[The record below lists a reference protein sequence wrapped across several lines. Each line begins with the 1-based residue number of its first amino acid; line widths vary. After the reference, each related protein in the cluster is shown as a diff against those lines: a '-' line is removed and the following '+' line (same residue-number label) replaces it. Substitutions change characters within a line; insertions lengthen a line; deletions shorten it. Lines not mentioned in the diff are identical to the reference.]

1 MGTRCHHGMHRH
13 THELFL
19 RNIRAEGLVL
29 FCLRIH
35 HMKSCVD
42 GIQGCVEIRQFLLP
56 HRLVCYIIVE
66 VVIILQQILMVLI
79 HADITVQRKN
89 KSSDGRNIVYRRDWS
104 CLIQL
109 VQISL
114 PFRCADRNSQLRLIV
129 VTAEQC
135 GTSHTGFFC
144 DLIHA
149 DRFDFLFHKKPER
162 RIDDPLVAPLLFIH
176 LFLRFSHFSL
186 PFSYILTVHFMVK
199 GCDCQRL

>member
-1 MGTRCHHGMHRH
+1 M
-13 THELFL
+13 
-19 RNIRAEGLVL
+19 
-29 FCLRIH
+29 
-35 HMKSCVD
+35 
-42 GIQGCVEIRQFLLP
+42 EIRQLLLP

-66 VVIILQQILMVLI
+66 DVIILQQILLVLI

-129 VTAEQC
+129 VTAKQW
-135 GTSHTGFFC
+135 GTAHTGLFC
-144 DLIHA
+144 DLNHA

-162 RIDDPLVAPLLFIH
+162 CINDPLVAPLLFIH

>member
-79 HADITVQRKN
+79 HADITVQRKKN
-89 KSSDGRNIVYRRDWS
+89 LPMAGISCIEEIGLASS
-104 CLIQL
+104 
-109 VQISL
+109 SL
-114 PFRCADRNSQLRLIV
+114 SR
-129 VTAEQC
+129 
-135 GTSHTGFFC
+135 
-144 DLIHA
+144 
-149 DRFDFLFHKKPER
+149 
-162 RIDDPLVAPLLFIH
+162 
-176 LFLRFSHFSL
+176 
-186 PFSYILTVHFMVK
+186 
-199 GCDCQRL
+199 